1 LKILRQ
7 NNLFLKPEKCVFHTS
22 EVEYLGII
30 ISHDQ
35 VRMDPSKTAAIRE
48 WPIPTK
54 KKELQ
59 RFLGFCNFYRR
70 FIHKYSHIA
79 KPLTILTGDIPWKW
93 DVEQQTAFESLI
105 NAITSEP
112 VLALIRPNGQLRIE
126 ADASDY
132 AIGAILSQKQ
142 DDKWHPIAYLSKSL
156 TETQRNYEIYDKEM
170 LAIMLALEEW
180 RHYLIGAEDVF
191 EVWTDHQN
199 LQYFRQPQKVNRRQ
213 ARWLT
218 ELAQYHF
225 TLHHKPGT
233 SNVKPDFLSRPPGL
247 DKGEND
253 NENTVLLPEHHFR
266 SLHLNLQGAE
276 YLFGTFPEAI
286 KERLSRI
293 KRHDYDKNAKIGLET
308 NHPDWKDH
316 GHGFITYKN
325 RIYIPPNPRLLE
337 DLI

>member
-1 LKILRQ
+1 
-7 NNLFLKPEKCVFHTS
+7 
-22 EVEYLGII
+22 
-30 ISHDQ
+30 
-35 VRMDPSKTAAIRE
+35 
-48 WPIPTK
+48 
-54 KKELQ
+54 
-59 RFLGFCNFYRR
+59 
-70 FIHKYSHIA
+70 
-79 KPLTILTGDIPWKW
+79 
-93 DVEQQTAFESLI
+93 
-105 NAITSEP
+105 
-112 VLALIRPNGQLRIE
+112 
-126 ADASDY
+126 
-132 AIGAILSQKQ
+132 
-142 DDKWHPIAYLSKSL
+142 
-156 TETQRNYEIYDKEM
+156 M

-180 RHYLIGAEDVF
+180 RHYLIGAKDVF

-199 LQYFRQPQKVNRRQ
+199 LQYFQQPQKVNRRQ

-247 DKGEND
+247 DKREND
-253 NENTVLLPEHHFR
+253 NESTVLLPEYHFR

-293 KRHDYDKNAKIGLET
+293 KRQDYDKNAKIGLGT

-325 RIYIPPNPRLLE
+325 HIYIPPNPRLCE
-337 DLI
+337 DLIQEHHNTIAAGHPGRYKTHELIT

>member
-1 LKILRQ
+1 
-7 NNLFLKPEKCVFHTS
+7 
-22 EVEYLGII
+22 
-30 ISHDQ
+30 
-35 VRMDPSKTAAIRE
+35 M
-48 WPIPTK
+48 
-54 KKELQ
+54 
-59 RFLGFCNFYRR
+59 
-70 FIHKYSHIA
+70 
-79 KPLTILTGDIPWKW
+79 
-93 DVEQQTAFESLI
+93 
-105 NAITSEP
+105 
-112 VLALIRPNGQLRIE
+112 IRPNGQLRIE
-126 ADASDY
+126 ADTSDY

-180 RHYLIGAEDVF
+180 RHYLIGAKDIF

-293 KRHDYDKNAKIGLET
+293 KQHDYDKNAKIGLET

-325 RIYIPPNPRLLE
+325 RIYIPPNPRLRE
-337 DLI
+337 DLIREHHNTIAAGHPGRYKTHELITRDYWWPRLQANIRQYIDGCEDCQRT